1 VAPRYHIR
9 GQCLLLRPDSDSIAD
24 LQIGLGATV
33 TRDNSHGLAK
43 LRGLLRTP
51 RVDRRAFV
59 LRALELGVS
68 AAAAYTLLGEIV
80 RDNAAASL
88 PSADTGALD
97 RELAAHPTG
106 KVLSPQEAGQDEAD
120 PGTVQERIERLRQS
134 YGADRPADGGSRS
147 APGDR
152 PPPRTQLAQED
163 WGNWNNW
170 DNWQNWDN
178 WNNWDNWSNW
188 DNWGNG

>member
-1 VAPRYHIR
+1 M
-9 GQCLLLRPDSDSIAD
+9 
-24 LQIGLGATV
+24 
-33 TRDNSHGLAK
+33 
-43 LRGLLRTP
+43 
-51 RVDRRAFV
+51 
-59 LRALELGVS
+59 
-68 AAAAYTLLGEIV
+68 
-80 RDNAAASL
+80 
-88 PSADTGALD
+88 
-97 RELAAHPTG
+97 
-106 KVLSPQEAGQDEAD
+106 
-120 PGTVQERIERLRQS
+120 RQS